1 MKKLKY
7 TLILFF
13 ISSAINAQS
22 LQNTL
27 WKIYNSSLG
36 DTILVDI
43 RIDTIL
49 QYIKSDSILVSSLYW
64 QYGDTIKLVDVG
76 GTLGC
81 SNPDTGYYLAI
92 ESSDSLYI
100 TLLSDLCIP
109 RGVSY
114 DGVVLKKVQLP
125 TGLNM
130 NAINIPELKVYP
142 NPANGVV
149 TISIGNP
156 GELRIFTIQG
166 QLVYHENIAT
176 SNYSKSINLR
186 PGQYLVKVQ
195 SKSAVTTQKLLIN

>member
-1 MKKLKY
+1 MKKIRF

-13 ISSAINAQS
+13 IVSAVNAQS

-49 QYIKSDSILVSSLYW
+49 QYVKSDSILVSSLYW
-64 QYGDTIKLVDVG
+64 QYNDTIKLVDVG

-81 SNPDTGYYLAI
+81 SNPDTGYYLAV
-92 ESSDSLYI
+92 EAFDSLYI
-100 TLLSDLCIP
+100 NLLTDLCIP

-114 DGVVLKKVQLP
+114 DGVVLWKVKLH
-125 TGLNM
+125 TGLSDKTFNS
-130 NAINIPELKVYP
+130 PEFKVHP
-142 NPANGVV
+142 NPANGIV
-149 TISIGNP
+149 TISVAEP
-156 GELRIFTIQG
+156 GELRIFTVHG
-166 QLVYHENIAT
+166 QLVYYENSIA

-195 SKSAVTTQKLLIN
+195 SKSTVSTKKLIIN